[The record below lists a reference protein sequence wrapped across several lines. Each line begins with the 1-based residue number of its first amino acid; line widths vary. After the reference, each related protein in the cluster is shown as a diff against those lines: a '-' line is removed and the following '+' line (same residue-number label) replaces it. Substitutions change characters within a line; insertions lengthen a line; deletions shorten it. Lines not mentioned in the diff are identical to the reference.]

1 MLKLLLFVIPLGLDS
16 FAVAAALGLRGPTG
30 RERVKISL
38 LISGFETAM
47 PVVGLLIGRGLGSAI
62 GGAAGYVAIGLLAVL
77 GAWMLLG
84 GDERE
89 EERVRSLGDGN
100 LPAAIALGLSISLD
114 ELAVGLT
121 IGLLGLP
128 IWTAVV
134 LIGAQAFLLAQ
145 LGLGLGA
152 RLGERLG
159 DRAERLAG
167 VTLLGL
173 AIVFAVEKL

>member
-84 GDERE
+84 GDER

>member
-89 EERVRSLGDGN
+89 ERVRSLGDGN

-152 RLGERLG
+152 QLGERLG

>member
-89 EERVRSLGDGN
+89 ERVRSLGDGN

-167 VTLLGL
+167 VALLGL